1 MKFKYTARTKTGEMQ
16 GGQVE
21 AGDRQE
27 AIDTLQNHGLMV
39 ATLNKEEKSFL
50 TMQFSIFSRV
60 KNKDLV
66 AFSRQL
72 STLFGAKV
80 SLVTS
85 LKILATQ
92 TTSMHFQ
99 EVIFDVANSVEAGEA
114 FSSALAK
121 HPGVFS
127 DFYINMTKAGEV
139 SGNLQKT
146 LDFLADYLERQYTLV
161 LKIKGALTYPA
172 FIMFG
177 FIVVAVLVLT
187 IVIPNLTEVLVQS
200 GQELPLPTKI
210 IIGVSNILAGW
221 WWLMLILLVGAFFGL
236 SSLLK
241 KSPEARYLLDSL
253 KLKVPIFGGIY
264 RKFYIARMADN
275 LGALVEGN
283 LSILQS
289 FQITADVVGNLVF
302 REIILEAKEQI
313 RVGSP
318 VSAVFEKYDII
329 PPLVSQM
336 IATGEK
342 TGSLDYV
349 LKKLSDF
356 YRREVETVV
365 DSLSQLIEPLLIF
378 LLGGGVAIL
387 FASVLMPIYNI
398 AGGL

>member
-16 GGQVE
+16 AGQVE

-210 IIGVSNILAGW
+210 II
-221 WWLMLILLVGAFFGL
+221 
-236 SSLLK
+236 
-241 KSPEARYLLDSL
+241 
-253 KLKVPIFGGIY
+253 
-264 RKFYIARMADN
+264 
-275 LGALVEGN
+275 
-283 LSILQS
+283 
-289 FQITADVVGNLVF
+289 
-302 REIILEAKEQI
+302 
-313 RVGSP
+313 
-318 VSAVFEKYDII
+318 
-329 PPLVSQM
+329 
-336 IATGEK
+336 
-342 TGSLDYV
+342 
-349 LKKLSDF
+349 
-356 YRREVETVV
+356 
-365 DSLSQLIEPLLIF
+365 
-378 LLGGGVAIL
+378 
-387 FASVLMPIYNI
+387 
-398 AGGL
+398 